1 MTPLQKNILEAVKRR
16 PHTLRELQNNLQVDN
31 SRLRSTVSAMV
42 ATGMLSAQ
50 DGRYVP
56 GLATFEN
63 EAAPSAIPCTL
74 VKLAARFGFASRDD
88 GTGDIFIPG
97 RALHGAM
104 PQDKILVKLFDRP
117 RVEGSAEGEV
127 TEIVTP
133 HNSFAGTLTATEDGR
148 LAVEPDGCRG
158 VHIILQKDG
167 ANGAQIGDKVGALL
181 TDRGARHAD
190 HRAAVTERFGS
201 AEYASECA
209 KAILYGRDV
218 RQDFPPEVLQE
229 AAQYEDAVID
239 ASEAA
244 HRMDLR
250 GLPIFTIDS
259 AETKDIDDAISL
271 MKLQDGG
278 FELGV
283 HIADVSHYVRP
294 GMAMDSEAF
303 ERATS
308 IYYADKV
315 IPMLPTQLSNGIC
328 SLNEGADRLAFS
340 CLMRLDESGNIHGY
354 QFVKTVIRSRV
365 KGVYKEINAL
375 LEGSAGEDL
384 REKYVAVLEQLPAMQ
399 ELYEKRLELRR
410 ARGGMEIESDEAK
423 LVINEEGRC
432 VDIVKRTRGVS
443 ECMIEEFMLLAN
455 QCAAN
460 AGRTHQVPFVYRVH
474 EAPDEERMEKLRE
487 TLKAC
492 GLNVHFKGATPTQLE
507 LAAILDETR
516 EMPIHIPV
524 HTGILRS
531 MQKARYS
538 PEPLGHFGLV
548 LKDYAHFTS
557 PIRRYPDLA
566 IHRILTDMLVGAPHE
581 RLVKN
586 YNEFAAHTCE
596 QSSRQEVAAV
606 RIERDVEDCYKAE
619 YMHGHLGE
627 VYTGTISGVT
637 PRGVFVALENTVEGF
652 VPAAQLC
659 KGEPTVTEG
668 VRLYDPLT
676 GRHWMLGDAIKI
688 KVTAADVPLGRIDFD
703 FIPM

>member
-1 MTPLQKNILEAVKRR
+1 MKMRSSTRPKRSTAWTCAACR
-16 PHTLRELQNNLQVDN
+16 
-31 SRLRSTVSAMV
+31 SLRS
-42 ATGMLSAQ
+42 
-50 DGRYVP
+50 
-56 GLATFEN
+56 
-63 EAAPSAIPCTL
+63 
-74 VKLAARFGFASRDD
+74 
-88 GTGDIFIPG
+88 
-97 RALHGAM
+97 
-104 PQDKILVKLFDRP
+104 
-117 RVEGSAEGEV
+117 
-127 TEIVTP
+127 
-133 HNSFAGTLTATEDGR
+133 
-148 LAVEPDGCRG
+148 
-158 VHIILQKDG
+158 
-167 ANGAQIGDKVGALL
+167 
-181 TDRGARHAD
+181 
-190 HRAAVTERFGS
+190 
-201 AEYASECA
+201 
-209 KAILYGRDV
+209 
-218 RQDFPPEVLQE
+218 
-229 AAQYEDAVID
+229 
-239 ASEAA
+239 
-244 HRMDLR
+244 
-250 GLPIFTIDS
+250 DS

-303 ERATS
+303 ERAHQHLLCRQGHPDAAHAALER
-308 IYYADKV
+308 YLQPERRGRPPGV
-315 IPMLPTQLSNGIC
+315 FLPDAAGTKC
-328 SLNEGADRLAFS
+328 
-340 CLMRLDESGNIHGY
+340 GNIHGY

-384 REKYVAVLEQLPAMQ
+384 REKYAAVLEQLPAMQ

-460 AGRTHQVPFVYRVH
+460 AGRTHQYR
-474 EAPDEERMEKLRE
+474 LF
-487 TLKAC
+487 TAC
-492 GLNVHFKGATPTQLE
+492 TKRRTRSAWKSCAKRSKPAASTCISRARRPPSWSW
-507 LAAILDETR
+507 AAILDETR

-652 VPAAQLC
+652 VPACAAVQ
-659 KGEPTVTEG
+659 GRAHRHRGRAP
-668 VRLYDPLT
+668 VRPADAAAT
-676 GRHWMLGDAIKI
+676 GCWATQSRSRSLPPMCRS
-688 KVTAADVPLGRIDFD
+688 AASTSISSRCNKRGPPQTPPGPRRS
-703 FIPM
+703 FILVGQAGI